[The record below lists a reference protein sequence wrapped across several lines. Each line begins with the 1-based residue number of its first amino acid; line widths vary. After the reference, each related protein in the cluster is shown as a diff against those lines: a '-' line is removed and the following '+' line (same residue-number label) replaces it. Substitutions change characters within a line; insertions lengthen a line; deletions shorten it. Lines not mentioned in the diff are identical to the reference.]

1 MKVKDMPN
9 GAILWDGYNIVGIKG
24 NTLEAIHGDKY
35 YDYECMQ
42 ETGNTIDFS
51 LVKRK

>member
-1 MKVKDMPN
+1 MEVKDMPN
-9 GAILWDGYNIVGIKG
+9 GAILWNGYNIVGIKG

-35 YDYECMQ
+35 YDCECVQ
-42 ETGNTIDFS
+42 ETGNSIDFS

>member
-24 NTLEAIHGDKY
+24 KHIGSY
-35 YDYECMQ
+35 
-42 ETGNTIDFS
+42 IW
-51 LVKRK
+51 